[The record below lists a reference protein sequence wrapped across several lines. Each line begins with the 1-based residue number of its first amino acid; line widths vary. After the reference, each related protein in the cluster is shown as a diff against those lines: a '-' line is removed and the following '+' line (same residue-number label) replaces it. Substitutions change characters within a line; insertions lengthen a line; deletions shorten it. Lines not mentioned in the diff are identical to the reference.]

1 MSAVLA
7 TIVPVFS
14 VIAVGYA
21 LAGRRSLDLET
32 LADLALWVACP
43 ALIFSLLAG
52 TEVDPGQWS
61 AMVGGTVW
69 IATGTGLL
77 ALVYVRASGGGLR
90 GLLLPSVF
98 WNAGNMG
105 LACARLA
112 FGPEGLAAAAIV
124 FVTMSVLTSSFG
136 IWIAKGENGLRE
148 VLRLPL
154 VYAGAG
160 GVALALTGTVLPR
173 IVMEPIEML
182 GAVAIPLMLLNLG
195 IQLRTLRVT
204 DLANALVAVGIRVG
218 GGVAFALLFVTCFA
232 IGGVDRQVLL
242 LSSVMPAAVI
252 NVVIAQRYA
261 ADPGL
266 VASSIV
272 LGTLLSLFSIPAIL
286 LIVS

>member
-1 MSAVLA
+1 MSVVLI

-21 LAGRRSLDLET
+21 LAGRRSLHLPT
-32 LADLALWVACP
+32 LADLALLVACP
-43 ALIFSLLAG
+43 ALIFSVLAE
-52 TEVDPGQWS
+52 TAVDPRQWS

-77 ALVYVRASGGGLR
+77 ALAYSAASGAGRR

-124 FVTMSVLTSSFG
+124 FVTMSVLTSTVG

-154 VYAGAG
+154 AYAGVG
-160 GVALALTGTVLPR
+160 GVALALTDTALPR

-195 IQLRTLRVT
+195 IQLRTLKVT
-204 DLANALVAVGIRVG
+204 DLVHALAAVGIRLG
-218 GGVAFALLFVTCFA
+218 GGVALALLFVNLFG
-232 IGGVDRQVLL
+232 IGGVDRRVLVL
-242 LSSVMPAAVI
+242 HSVMPAAVI
-252 NVVIAQRYA
+252 NVVLAQRYA

-272 LGTLLSLFSIPAIL
+272 LGTLLSLLSIPAVL
-286 LIVS
+286 LLTA

>member
-1 MSAVLA
+1 MSTVLA

-21 LAGRRSLDLET
+21 LAGRRSLDLQT

-77 ALVYVRASGGGLR
+77 ALVYVGASGGGRR

-112 FGPEGLAAAAIV
+112 FGPEGLEAGIIIYVVLA
-124 FVTMSVLTSSFG
+124 VLTFSLG
-136 IWIAKGENGLRE
+136 IWIAKGQGGWQEALRMPLIYAAAAGLA
-148 VLRLPL
+148 VT
-154 VYAGAG
+154 AT
-160 GVALALTGTVLPR
+160 GVSIPR
-173 IVMEPIEML
+173 MLSEPVRMV
-182 GAVAIPLMLLNLG
+182 GDMAIPLMLLNLG
-195 IQLRTLRVT
+195 IQLRRLQVT
-204 DLANALVAVGIRVG
+204 DVRHSLVAVVIRMGGGLALALLFIGLFRVG
-218 GGVAFALLFVTCFA
+218 G
-232 IGGVDRQVLL
+232 IDRQVLL
-242 LSSVMPAAVI
+242 LGSIMPAAVV
-252 NVVIAQRYA
+252 NVVIAQRYDA
-261 ADPGL
+261 SPSL
-266 VASSIV
+266 VASAIV
-272 LGTLLSLFSIPAIL
+272 LGTALSLVAIPA
-286 LIVS
+286 LIYFVV